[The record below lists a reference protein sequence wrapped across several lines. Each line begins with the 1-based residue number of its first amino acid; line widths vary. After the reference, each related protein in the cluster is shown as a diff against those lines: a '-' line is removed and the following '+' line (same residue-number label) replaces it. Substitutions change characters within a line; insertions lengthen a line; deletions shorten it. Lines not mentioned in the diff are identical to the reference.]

1 MDVLRK
7 ESLVETSEK
16 IIIRSYVAD
25 LIKSQ
30 ISYLENQIEGIV
42 YDGNIEFLHHTRVM
56 SRRIRNTLTVFSSF
70 IGKKNSKRW
79 FTSFKKLTKS
89 LTKERDLD
97 VQIAFLEKEISNISE
112 QKYLTGLQR
121 LLLRKQQL
129 REKKQTG
136 VKQSILDFEKE
147 KTLTEIQLFI
157 DNNPFDTESFSPP
170 NELKRLGYL
179 EIEKLTK
186 ICFSYVPFITSLDN
200 TEALHSLRI
209 AMKNLRYTTELFN
222 PIYPQLDSFISTMK
236 NFQDD
241 LGEIHDYDVWLTD
254 LDRFLDEEKLR
265 INKFYGQAGPF
276 NFIKPGIT
284 YLIDEIKN
292 RKIIIHEKFLERW
305 NEQFQNQFWSNLR
318 IIFENYEI

>member
-1 MDVLRK
+1 M
-7 ESLVETSEK
+7 ETFEK

-25 LIKSQ
+25 LFKSQ

-56 SRRIRNTLTVFSSF
+56 SRRIRNTLSVFSPY
-70 IGKKNSKRW
+70 IGKKTSKRW
-79 FTSFKKLTKS
+79 FNSFKKLTKS

-97 VQIAFLEKEISNISE
+97 VQIAFLEKEISDISE
-112 QKYLTGLQR
+112 QKFLAGLQR

-136 VKQSILDFEKE
+136 VKQSILNFEKD
-147 KTLTEIQLFI
+147 KTLIEIQLFI
-157 DNNPFDTESFSPP
+157 DNNPFDSENFLPP
-170 NELKRLGYL
+170 NELKRLGYS

-186 ICFSYVPFITSLDN
+186 ICFSYVPFITNPEN

-222 PIYPQLDSFISTMK
+222 PIYPQLNSFIATMK
-236 NFQDD
+236 KFQDD

-254 LDRFLDEEKLR
+254 LDRFLDEEKQR
-265 INKFYGQAGPF
+265 ISKFYGQSGPF

-284 YLIDEIKN
+284 YLSDEIKK
-292 RKIIIHEKFLERW
+292 RKLITHEKFLERW
-305 NEQFQNQFWSNLR
+305 NEQFQNQFWANLR
-318 IIFENYEI
+318 LIFEDYEK

>member
-1 MDVLRK
+1 
-7 ESLVETSEK
+7 
-16 IIIRSYVAD
+16 
-25 LIKSQ
+25 
-30 ISYLENQIEGIV
+30 
-42 YDGNIEFLHHTRVM
+42 
-56 SRRIRNTLTVFSSF
+56 
-70 IGKKNSKRW
+70 
-79 FTSFKKLTKS
+79 
-89 LTKERDLD
+89 
-97 VQIAFLEKEISNISE
+97 
-112 QKYLTGLQR
+112 
-121 LLLRKQQL
+121 
-129 REKKQTG
+129 
-136 VKQSILDFEKE
+136 
-147 KTLTEIQLFI
+147 LTEIQLFI

-170 NELKRLGYL
+170 NELKQLGYL

-186 ICFSYVPFITSLDN
+186 ICFSYVPFITNLDN

-254 LDRFLDEEKLR
+254 LDRFLDEEKQR